1 MAINTL
7 RAAELLSDDSN
18 LRSGLIPL
26 LAPTVAHLLASG
38 GWPWVGGRVP
48 LCRGGGEGVVCGERE
63 SLLRCPSCVDC
74 GRGVPYPPVSP
85 PACLAA
91 PSHTDADA
99 SLGVLTQHLRSSA
112 LPHRVLLDCSASDTV
127 AQFYRR
133 WMEQVCGVG
142 VWEGEVVWK
151 GCEG

>member
-1 MAINTL
+1 MWSG
-7 RAAELLSDDSN
+7 AAEAS
-18 LRSGLIPL
+18 
-26 LAPTVAHLLASG
+26 PTTRPPA
-38 GWPWVGGRVP
+38 WPP
-48 LCRGGGEGVVCGERE
+48 
-63 SLLRCPSCVDC
+63 P
-74 GRGVPYPPVSP
+74 PPVLSRPLP
-85 PACLAA
+85 P
-91 PSHTDADA
+91 STHTDADA